1 MLLVANLERKRELR
15 RRGDP
20 LKYTVESDIGL
31 KRKINE
37 DRAAFVERP
46 DHFKLA
52 ILADGMG
59 GHNAGDVASDMAIK
73 EIEYLFKNAI
83 SKNFDTKHSKKRWLL
98 EVIKKVNEK
107 IYKHSLENESCS
119 GMGTTLIAAL
129 IDREKCLI
137 SHIGDSRVYYFTQNN
152 VELITRDHSYVNI
165 LVENGEISEEEA
177 ENHPGRNMIIKALG
191 TELSIDPD
199 FYEVTLEEGSFLL
212 ICSDGLSNKL
222 SVDEMSAILALNM
235 TIEEKG
241 KKLVQLANDSG
252 GEDNISLVL
261 LTTN

>member
-1 MLLVANLERKRELR
+1 VIF
-15 RRGDP
+15 
-20 LKYTVESDIGL
+20 LKFTVESDIGL

-59 GHNAGDVASDMAIK
+59 GHNAGDIASEMAIK
-73 EIEYLFKNAI
+73 EMEYLFKNAI
-83 SKNFDTKHSKKRWLL
+83 SKNFETIHSKKRWML

-107 IYKHSLENESCS
+107 IYKHSLANESCK
-119 GMGTTLIAAL
+119 GMGTTLIAVL
-129 IDREKCLI
+129 IDHEKCLI
-137 SHIGDSRVYYFTQNN
+137 SHIGDSRVYYFTPNT

-177 ENHPGRNMIIKALG
+177 ENHPQKNFIIKALG
-191 TELSIDPD
+191 TEMTIDPD
-199 FYEVTLEEGSFLL
+199 FYEITMEELSFLL

-222 SVDEMSAILALNM
+222 SIDEMSAILSLNM
-235 TIEEKG
+235 TIVEKG

-261 LTTN
+261 LSSNEEV